1 MGKRLL
7 GFASLSVLFA
17 CALVV
22 ASNVSCAAGED
33 KNVKALMAVDSDW
46 SKAAVARNVDAVAS
60 FYAED
65 GVVYPPSEP
74 IAVGRAAARKVWA
87 AYFADPTF
95 QISWKTTSAGVAN
108 RTGWTVG
115 TYQDSYKGTDGRTTM
130 ENGKYVTLWRK
141 GADGTWKAIHDI
153 WNSDTK

>member
-7 GFASLSVLFA
+7 SFASLSVLFA

-22 ASNVSCAAGED
+22 ASNVACAAGKD
-33 KNVKALMAVDSDW
+33 KGAKALMAVDSDW

-65 GVVYPPSEP
+65 GVAYPPNEP
-74 IAVGRAAARKVWA
+74 IAIGRAAARKVWA

-95 QISWKTTSAGVAN
+95 QISWKTTSAEVTN

-115 TYQDSYKGTDGRTTM
+115 TYQDSYKSSDGRTIM
-130 ENGKYVTLWRK
+130 ENGKYVTVWRK

-153 WNSDTK
+153 WNGDTK

>member
-1 MGKRLL
+1 MSKRVPV
-7 GFASLSVLFA
+7 FASLGVLLAF
-17 CALVV
+17 ALVV
-22 ASNVSCAAGED
+22 ASSVAYAAGED
-33 KNVKALMAVDSDW
+33 RNAKALMAVDSDW

-65 GVVYPPSEP
+65 GVVYPPNEP
-74 IAVGRAAARKVWA
+74 IAVGRAAARKLWA
-87 AYFADPTF
+87 TYFADPTF

-115 TYQDSYKGTDGRTTM
+115 TYQDSYKGPDGRTIM
-130 ENGKYVTLWRK
+130 ENGKYVTVWRK
-141 GADGTWKAIHDI
+141 GTDGAWKAIHDI

>member
-1 MGKRLL
+1 MGKRVPV
-7 GFASLSVLFA
+7 FASLGVLLAF
-17 CALVV
+17 ALVV
-22 ASNVSCAAGED
+22 ASSVAYAAGED
-33 KNVKALMAVDSDW
+33 RNAKALMAVDSDW

-65 GVVYPPSEP
+65 GVVYPPNEP
-74 IAVGRAAARKVWA
+74 IADGRAAARKLWA
-87 AYFADPTF
+87 TYFADPTF

-115 TYQDSYKGTDGRTTM
+115 TYQDSYKGPDGRTIM
-130 ENGKYVTLWRK
+130 ENGKYVTVWRK

>member
-7 GFASLSVLFA
+7 SFASLSVLFA

-22 ASNVSCAAGED
+22 ASNVACAAGKD
-33 KNVKALMAVDSDW
+33 KSAKALMAVDSDW

-65 GVVYPPSEP
+65 GVAYPPNEP
-74 IAVGRAAARKVWA
+74 IAIGRAAARKVWA

-95 QISWKTTSAGVAN
+95 QISWKTTSAEVTN

-115 TYQDSYKGTDGRTTM
+115 TYPGFIQEFRWADDYGERQVRNRVAEGRGRHV
-130 ENGKYVTLWRK
+130 EG
-141 GADGTWKAIHDI
+141 HP
-153 WNSDTK
+153 